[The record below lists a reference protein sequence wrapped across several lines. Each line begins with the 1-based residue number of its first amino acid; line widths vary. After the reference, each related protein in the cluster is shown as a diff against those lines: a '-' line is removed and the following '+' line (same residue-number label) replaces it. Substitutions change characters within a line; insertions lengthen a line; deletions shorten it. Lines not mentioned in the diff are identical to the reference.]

1 MGQMGC
7 REVSYLEGQKQFQ
20 PPWSTVCPQSPT
32 IISQCNPYLL
42 CPGSPNKALLQP
54 APFPSSSLWAH
65 QPQVS
70 PMLGSPSL
78 PRAATEDI
86 RGPAIP

>member
-1 MGQMGC
+1 MQQMGC

-20 PPWSTVCPQSPT
+20 PPWSTVWPQSLT
-32 IISQCNPYLL
+32 VISRCNPYLL

-54 APFPSSSLWAH
+54 APFPSSVLWAH
-65 QPQVS
+65 QPQIP
-70 PMLGSPSL
+70 PMLGSASL
-78 PRAATEDI
+78 HRAATGDI